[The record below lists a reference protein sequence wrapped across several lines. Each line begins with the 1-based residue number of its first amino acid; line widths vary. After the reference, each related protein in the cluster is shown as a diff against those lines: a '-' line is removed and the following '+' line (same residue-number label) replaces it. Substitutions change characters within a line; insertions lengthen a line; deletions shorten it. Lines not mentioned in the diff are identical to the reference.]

1 MPGRPAR
8 NARPRARYGGRYKP
22 GHVGAL
28 PASTQSSPAPAM
40 PIVTITVRG
49 RKPADFKRRA
59 FDAVHAALVAI
70 GVNERDRFL
79 RMLELDNDSFQFDPS
94 FPDAQTPRSAD
105 FMLIEVLLGAG
116 RSVKVKRQLVEGIA
130 QRLQAAGIDPEHA
143 MVCLQ
148 DVPWENWSPAGG
160 RLPHA

>member
-1 MPGRPAR
+1 
-8 NARPRARYGGRYKP
+8 
-22 GHVGAL
+22 
-28 PASTQSSPAPAM
+28 M

-49 RKPADFKRRA
+49 KKSSEFKSKA
-59 FDAVHAALVAI
+59 FTAVHAALVGI

-79 RMLELDNDSFQFDPS
+79 RMLELEESSFDFDPS
-94 FPDAQTPRSAD
+94 FPDAASPRTDD
-105 FMLIEVLLGAG
+105 FMLIEVLLGVG
-116 RSVKVKRQLVEGIA
+116 RSVKVKRQLVEGISE
-130 QRLQAAGIDPEHA
+130 RLCAAGFDPEHA

>member
-1 MPGRPAR
+1 
-8 NARPRARYGGRYKP
+8 
-22 GHVGAL
+22 
-28 PASTQSSPAPAM
+28 M

-49 RKPADFKRRA
+49 PKPREFKAKA
-59 FDAVHAALVAI
+59 FSAVHGALVGI

-79 RMLELDNDSFQFDPS
+79 RMIELDASSFEFDPT
-94 FPDAQTPRSAD
+94 FPDAAAPRSDD
-105 FMLIEVLLGAG
+105 FMLIEILLGTG

-130 QRLQAAGIDPEHA
+130 ERLASEGLDPENA

-148 DVPWENWSPAGG
+148 DLPWENISPAGG